1 MPDHLPKGVAT
12 VAHLAGFDAVID
24 ARAPGEFAED
34 HLPGALS
41 MPVLDDDERARV
53 GTLYKQVSV
62 FEAKK
67 LGAAL
72 VSRNIARHIEEHL
85 LDKPKN
91 WRPLVYC
98 WRGGQRSGAFT
109 HILREIGWDAHRL
122 QGGYKSWRRHVIE
135 QLALLPPQVK
145 FRVVSGATG
154 SGKSRLLEAIA
165 ARGGQILHLEE
176 LAAHKGSVLGN
187 LPGQPQP
194 AQKGFES
201 QLLGTLSALD
211 LRQPVFVEAES
222 RKIGRLQVPD
232 ALLEAIRGAPVL
244 RIEAPLAARVEFLL
258 QDYDYAVADPAWL
271 LERLQHLKE
280 LQSGETLAR
289 WQALV
294 LAGDFPTLVE
304 ELLTLHYDALYQRS
318 QARNYNSFAAA
329 SCYATDRLDAASLD
343 RVAEH
348 RIRHARG
355 WQASGDVG
363 PRPDPVRNSESRTGA
378 GPRQGAEPRPPPAR
392 RRSRSTARVPPPAIR
407 PGATGIRD
415 WTACRNARCRP

>member
-1 MPDHLPKGVAT
+1 MSEKLPKGVAT
-12 VAHLAGFDAVID
+12 VAHLAEFDAVID

-34 HLPGALS
+34 RLPGAVS

-72 VSRNIARHIEEHL
+72 VSKNIARHIEQHL
-85 LDKPKN
+85 LDKPKS

-98 WRGGQRSGAFT
+98 WRGGQRSGAFS

-122 QGGYKSWRRHVIE
+122 QGGYKSWRHHVIE

-154 SGKSRLLEAIA
+154 SGKSRLLEALN
-165 ARGGQILHLEE
+165 ARGAQVLHLEE

-201 QLLGTLSALD
+201 QLLAALSVLD
-211 LRQPVFVEAES
+211 LTRPVFVEAES

-232 ALLEAIRGAPVL
+232 ALLEAIRAAPGL

-258 QDYDYAVADPAWL
+258 HDYDYAVTDPAWL
-271 LERLQHLKE
+271 VERLQHLKG
-280 LQSGETLAR
+280 LQSRETLER

-294 LAGDFPTLVE
+294 VAGDFPTLVE
-304 ELLTLHYDALYQRS
+304 ELLTLHYDPLYQRS
-318 QARNYNSFAAA
+318 QAHNYDSFGDAARLTA
-329 SCYATDRLDAASLD
+329 ERLDPAALDRLAAEIL
-343 RVAEH
+343 
-348 RIRHARG
+348 
-355 WQASGDVG
+355 
-363 PRPDPVRNSESRTGA
+363 
-378 GPRQGAEPRPPPAR
+378 
-392 RRSRSTARVPPPAIR
+392 
-407 PGATGIRD
+407 ATSS
-415 WTACRNARCRP
+415 

>member
-1 MPDHLPKGVAT
+1 MTEKLPKGVAT
-12 VAHLAGFDAVID
+12 VAHLAEFDAIID

-41 MPVLDDDERARV
+41 MPVLNDEERARV

-67 LGAAL
+67 IGAAL
-72 VSRNIARHIEEHL
+72 VSKNIARHIEEHL

-122 QGGYKSWRRHVIE
+122 QGGYKSWRRHAIE
-135 QLALLPPQVK
+135 QLALLPQQVK
-145 FRVVSGATG
+145 FRVISGATG

-194 AQKGFES
+194 AQTGFES
-201 QLLGTLSALD
+201 QLLAALSALD
-211 LRQPVFVEAES
+211 LARPVFVEAES

-232 ALLEAIRGAPVL
+232 ALLESIRGAPGL

-258 QDYDYAVADPAWL
+258 QDYDYAVADPDWL
-271 LERLQHLKE
+271 VERLGHLKG
-280 LQSGETLAR
+280 LQSNETLAHWR
-289 WQALV
+289 ALV
-294 LAGDFPTLVE
+294 AAQDFPTLVE
-304 ELLTLHYDALYQRS
+304 ELLRQHYDALYQRS
-318 QARNYNSFAAA
+318 QAHNYETFDAAPRYVA
-329 SCYATDRLDAASLD
+329 DRLDAASLD
-343 RVAEH
+343 RLAAE
-348 RIRHARG
+348 ILA
-355 WQASGDVG
+355 V
-363 PRPDPVRNSESRTGA
+363 
-378 GPRQGAEPRPPPAR
+378 
-392 RRSRSTARVPPPAIR
+392 ST
-407 PGATGIRD
+407 
-415 WTACRNARCRP
+415 